1 MKIPFYIIQTN
12 GLEDR
17 LDFDG
22 IPLIQIADKDTLE
35 DMWNGLSE
43 EQQEAVLNK
52 MLNHFLDQEDNISI
66 MIKKIY
72 RCLIERRINK

>member
-22 IPLIQIADKDTLE
+22 ITLIQIADKNTIE

-43 EQQEAVLNK
+43 DQQETILNK
-52 MLNHFLDQEDNISI
+52 MLNRFLDEEDNCAI

-72 RCLIERRINK
+72 RCLERRINK

>member
-1 MKIPFYIIQTN
+1 MKIPYNIIQTN

-22 IPLIQIADKDTLE
+22 ITLIQIADKNTIE

-43 EQQEAVLNK
+43 DQQEAILNK
-52 MLNHFLDQEDNISI
+52 MLNRFLDEEDNCAI

-72 RCLIERRINK
+72 RCLERRINK

>member
-1 MKIPFYIIQTN
+1 MKIPYNIIQTN

-22 IPLIQIADKDTLE
+22 ITLIQIADKNTIE

-43 EQQEAVLNK
+43 DQQETILNK
-52 MLNHFLDQEDNISI
+52 MLNRFLDEEDNCAI

-72 RCLIERRINK
+72 RCLERRINK